1 MLKRALAASISDV
14 CIAWSLPDDAHV
26 IQTPTK
32 IPPVFS
38 GDRLIIYGLVANVPS
53 SVVHNCSA
61 TMKGVVSGN
70 PFEHMLSFSLD
81 ARSAAP
87 SMVVHQLAIRSVI
100 SDLQEDST
108 DEDTEK
114 KLGRLSVK
122 RGAMAPESRE
132 KLVVQLSTAA
142 SVVCKQTA
150 FIAVDDESEVPV
162 QGSME
167 VHHIPVAIASDSA
180 LSCNSMNFASAPRA
194 MVKKKKAGGF
204 FGGLFGS
211 KARTA
216 SRGGAVSH
224 DRSMSMLRSARSA
237 PLPPGHA
244 FGAFGGG
251 GALPPPAGLCAPPPP
266 PQQQQQTGY
275 LLSRRLAAECDS
287 DDDEEENAVTER
299 CLTSDNQS
307 HPQSHPQTQSQGGL
321 LPSMLVIVSQQ
332 KASGA
337 WTLTA
342 ETAQL
347 INKSMKD
354 LENVSPFPTPMS
366 EIQSSVWVT
375 AVILVW
381 LEMKFDAYRD
391 EWELL
396 GEKAR
401 GWLKKQALPHG
412 ITLQS
417 LLTDARKLF

>member
-61 TMKGVVSGN
+61 MMKGVVSGN

-122 RGAMAPESRE
+122 HGAMAPESRE

-167 VHHIPVAIASDSA
+167 VHHIPVASY
-180 LSCNSMNFASAPRA
+180 LGAPRA
-194 MVKKKKAGGF
+194 MAKKRRAGDLGV
-204 FGGLFGS
+204 FGILCSGS
-211 KARTA
+211 QAKRREVRAESWRVCYESISSVVTA
-216 SRGGAVSH
+216 GSI
-224 DRSMSMLRSARSA
+224 
-237 PLPPGHA
+237 PQP
-244 FGAFGGG
+244 
-251 GALPPPAGLCAPPPP
+251 LCASSFVPLQPQRHPQVQL
-266 PQQQQQTGY
+266 QQQQQLTKC
-275 LLSRRLAAECDS
+275 LL
-287 DDDEEENAVTER
+287 DDQ
-299 CLTSDNQS
+299 NQS
-307 HPQSHPQTQSQGGL
+307 HPQNQGDL
-321 LPSMLVIVSQQ
+321 LSSMLVIVSQQ

-337 WTLTA
+337 WTLAA

-347 INKSMKD
+347 VNKSMKD
-354 LENVSPFPTPMS
+354 LENASPFPTPVS

-396 GEKAR
+396 GEKAK
-401 GWLKKQALPHG
+401 GWLTKQALPQG